1 MSKKK
6 STYTDQTYPPYF
18 LLDAPQYRAYF
29 ARAEQQVK
37 DLIADSPSV
46 IRYTTATTG
55 GQALTRAVAHQ
66 PNPDPPEHYDP
77 DADFDA
83 DFDNETE
90 PPADR
95 YEPFRT
101 LTAGWAALDI
111 GPVRTLYHFD
121 LFASTAFSEDVMD
134 SGGFPRSPHATIP
147 RRVGSFGNILSPPD
161 HGRDWLIYDI
171 FLGDALANLGLTW
184 EVIEEAMTDAF
195 LAALPPVYPPLLTA
209 ANVPR
214 SLAFLLWRHDLE
226 HWRFFH
232 VHGAAIQREAA
243 KMSRLLW
250 KTPDGPEFA
259 PILASLARRAEP
271 APWTQP
277 VRGAEKLADE
287 LQERT
292 KDSSPVI
299 KAVNKALDAALWGGI
314 STKTVRTTAADF
326 VQHIW
331 KNKIEVNGQRTD
343 EYRMLL
349 ADILHHLPIVRG
361 LPPLRRFQDA
371 PPKQFPAQSDEAV
384 RKSLGPVRGS
394 EKASQTATDKKEFT
408 PTARGKTPE
417 SRVR

>member
-6 STYTDQTYPPYF
+6 STYTDQTHPPYF
-18 LLDAPQYRAYF
+18 RLDAPQYRTYF
-29 ARAEQQVK
+29 TRAEQRVK
-37 DLIADSPSV
+37 DLIAASPFV
-46 IRYTTATTG
+46 TRYTTAADG

-77 DADFDA
+77 DANFDA

-147 RRVGSFGNILSPPD
+147 RRVGSFGDILSPPD
-161 HGRDWLIYDI
+161 HGRDWLIYDL

-184 EVIEEAMTDAF
+184 KVIEEAMTAAF
-195 LAALPPVYPPLLTA
+195 LAALPSVYPPLLTA

-214 SLAFLLWRHDLE
+214 ALSFLLWRHDLE
-226 HWRFFH
+226 HWRFFR
-232 VHGAAIQREAA
+232 VHGAAIEREAA

-250 KTPDGPEFA
+250 KTPDGSEFA
-259 PILASLARRAEP
+259 PILASLGRRAKP

-277 VRGAEKLADE
+277 VMGAEKLADE

-292 KDSSPVI
+292 KNSSPII
-299 KAVNKALDAALWGGI
+299 KVVNRALDAALWGGI
-314 STKTVRTTAADF
+314 SDKPIKPTAPDF
-326 VQHIW
+326 VKHIW
-331 KNKIEVNGQRTD
+331 KHKIEVNGQRTD

-349 ADILHHLPIVRG
+349 ADILFHLPIVRG
-361 LPPLRRFQDA
+361 LPPLRRYQDA
-371 PPKQFPAQSDEAV
+371 SSKQFPAQSDEAV
-384 RKSLGPVRGS
+384 RKSLGPVNNTANVS
-394 EKASQTATDKKEFT
+394 QAAAEKKLPDFTAQ
-408 PTARGKTPE
+408 GKTPA